1 MAAAADDVGSAVIE
15 IGLPAPAGTN
25 VDDVESAGVVAGE
38 TAEVVAIEEEHAGIF
53 AGGNGEIARGAWL
66 GREKHDATGTEVGV
80 TTVEV
85 VDIGG
90 SEQARIGSWRRRGK
104 SRGKIGIQAE
114 DAFLDIGGAIVRG
127 VIGIAGNEKEIAGRI
142 GGEAIA
148 RHPDKKKEQVVF
160 VRSPFI
166 LHLFHRNPQ

>member
-15 IGLPAPAGTN
+15 IGWTAPAGTN

-90 SEQARIGSWRRRGK
+90 SEQAQGWSWRG
-104 SRGKIGIQAE
+104 
-114 DAFLDIGGAIVRG
+114 
-127 VIGIAGNEKEIAGRI
+127 
-142 GGEAIA
+142 GGEGSG
-148 RHPDKKKEQVVF
+148 E
-160 VRSPFI
+160 SGG
-166 LHLFHRNPQ
+166 

>member
-15 IGLPAPAGTN
+15 IGWTAPAGTN

-90 SEQARIGSWRRRGK
+90 GGKGRGGGWG
-104 SRGKIGIQAE
+104 RG
-114 DAFLDIGGAIVRG
+114 
-127 VIGIAGNEKEIAGRI
+127 
-142 GGEAIA
+142 GGE
-148 RHPDKKKEQVVF
+148 RG
-160 VRSPFI
+160 
-166 LHLFHRNPQ
+166 

>member
-25 VDDVESAGVVAGE
+25 VDDVEREGVVAGE

-104 SRGKIGIQAE
+104 SRGKIGLQAGE
-114 DAFLDIGGAIVRG
+114 GFLDNGGAILPG
-127 VIGIAGNEKEIAGRI
+127 VIRMDG
-142 GGEAIA
+142 
-148 RHPDKKKEQVVF
+148 HVKK
-160 VRSPFI
+160 
-166 LHLFHRNPQ
+166 NG